1 MKRLLSFKN
10 DLVMNIGVNQ
20 MVLKTVLIN
29 EMLNEYFLSVILT
42 NIEIG
47 KFVLI
52 CKIHNFFLKFDWLN
66 N

>member
-1 MKRLLSFKN
+1 MNRLLSFKN

-52 CKIHNFFLKFDWLN
+52 CKIHNFFLKFD
-66 N
+66 